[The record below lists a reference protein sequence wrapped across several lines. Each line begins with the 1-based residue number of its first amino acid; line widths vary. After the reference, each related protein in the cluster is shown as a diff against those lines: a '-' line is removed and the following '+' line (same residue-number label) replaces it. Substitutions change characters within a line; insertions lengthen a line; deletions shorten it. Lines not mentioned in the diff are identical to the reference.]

1 MSKKAII
8 VPGIGYTTDRS
19 LLYFAGKVA
28 QNAGYELQK
37 IQFSGFEKGVKGDPE
52 KMKRAF
58 DHAYN
63 QLMEQLPSFDRD
75 DEVLFIS
82 KSIGTAV
89 SLRADIEKDIRARH
103 ILFTPLMETMELL
116 GELLDRQGKERRS
129 DIVVF
134 HGLADPWAAEND
146 GMRVMAEQRGVEYH
160 ELPGANHSLETG
172 NPIRDL
178 EYQKNIMEIILSD
191 ERKV

>member
-1 MSKKAII
+1 MMLAAMTATANAKSESDTL
-8 VPGIGYTTDRS
+8 VVTTTPQMHC
-19 LLYFAGKVA
+19 A
-28 QNAGYELQK
+28 NCENK
-37 IQFSGFEKGVKGDPE
+37 IKDGLRFEKGVKGNPE

-58 DHAYN
+58 SHAYE

-103 ILFTPLMETMELL
+103 ILFTPLMETMELMQQ
-116 GELLDRQGKERRS
+116 LLEKQGRSRRS
-129 DIVVF
+129 DLIIF
-134 HGLADPWAAEND
+134 HGLADPWAADND
-146 GMRVMAEQRGVEYH
+146 SMRVIAEQRGVEYH

-172 NPIRDL
+172 NPIVDMDS
-178 EYQKNIMEIILSD
+178 QKKTMEICQRFLYA
-191 ERKV
+191 

>member
-1 MSKKAII
+1 MSKIAII

-37 IQFSGFEKGVKGDPE
+37 IQFSGFEKGVKGNPE

-58 DHAYN
+58 SHAYE
-63 QLMEQLPSFDRD
+63 QLMEQRPSFDRD

-89 SLRADIEKDIRARH
+89 SLRADIENDIRARH
-103 ILFTPLMETMELL
+103 ILFTPLMETMELMQQ
-116 GELLDRQGKERRS
+116 LLEKQGKSRRS
-129 DIVVF
+129 DLIIF
-134 HGLADPWAAEND
+134 HGLADPWAADND
-146 GMRVMAEQRGVEYH
+146 SMRVIAEQRGVEYH

-178 EYQKNIMEIILSD
+178 EYQKNIMEIVLSD

>member
-1 MSKKAII
+1 MSKIAII

-28 QNAGYELQK
+28 QSAGYEIMK
-37 IQFSGFEKGVKGDPE
+37 IRFSGFEKGVKGDPE

-63 QLMEQLPSFDRD
+63 QLMEQLHESDKKD
-75 DEVLFIS
+75 DVLFIS

-89 SLRADIEKDIRARH
+89 SLKADIEKEIRAKH

-116 GELLDRQGKERRS
+116 HKLLEKQGTKRRS
-129 DIVVF
+129 DILVF
-134 HGLADPWAAEND
+134 HGLADPWATDNVRIRD
-146 GMRVMAEQRGVEYH
+146 IAEQATVKYYEVSN
-160 ELPGANHSLETG
+160 ANHSLETG
-172 NPIRDL
+172 DPIVDL
-178 EYQKNIMEIILSD
+178 GNQKEIMRSCEQFI
-191 ERKV
+191 RK

>member
-37 IQFSGFEKGVKGDPE
+37 IQFSGFEKGVKGNPE

-58 DHAYN
+58 SHAYE
-63 QLMEQLPSFDRD
+63 QMTAQLPSLDKD
-75 DEVLFIS
+75 DVLFIS

-134 HGLADPWAAEND
+134 HGLADPWAADND

>member
-103 ILFTPLMETMELL
+103 ILFTPLMETMGLL
-116 GELLDRQGKERRS
+116 GELLDRQGKKRRS

-134 HGLADPWAAEND
+134 HGLADPWATDND
-146 GMRVMAEQRGVEYH
+146 GMRVIAEQRGVEYH

>member
-1 MSKKAII
+1 MSRIAII

-19 LLYFAGKVA
+19 LLYFTGKVA
-28 QNAGYELQK
+28 QSLGYTLTR
-37 IQFSGFEKGVKGDPE
+37 IQFSGFEKGVKGNPE

-58 DHAYN
+58 SHAYE

-103 ILFTPLMETMELL
+103 ILFTPLMETMELMQQ
-116 GELLDRQGKERRS
+116 LLEKQGRSRRS
-129 DIVVF
+129 YLIIF
-134 HGLADPWAAEND
+134 HGLADPWAADND
-146 GMRVMAEQRGVEYH
+146 SMRVIAEQRGIEYH

-172 NPIRDL
+172 NPIVDMDS
-178 EYQKNIMEIILSD
+178 QKKTMEICQRFLYA
-191 ERKV
+191 

>member
-1 MSKKAII
+1 MSKIAII

-28 QNAGYELQK
+28 QNAGYEILK
-37 IQFSGFEKGVKGDPE
+37 IRFSGFEKGVKGDPE

-63 QLMEQLPSFDRD
+63 QLMEQLPTPDKK

-89 SLRADIEKDIRARH
+89 SLKADIEKEIRAKH
-103 ILFTPLMETMELL
+103 ILFTPLIETMELL
-116 GELLDRQGKERRS
+116 QKLIRAQDDERQS
-129 DIVVF
+129 DMLVF
-134 HGLADPWAAEND
+134 HGLDDPWAADND
-146 GMRVMAEQRGVEYH
+146 SMKEMAGKSGLEYH
-160 ELPGANHSLETG
+160 EIAGANHSLETG
-172 NPIRDL
+172 EPVADL
-178 EYQKNIMEIILSD
+178 ENQKKIMEICQGFL
-191 ERKV
+191 KK